1 MGRERDSRGKE
12 FLAQPCPTSGKLEN
26 RAVGRTGLKV
36 SRMTLGTNN
45 FGRDVDEAT
54 SIRVIRKAMDL
65 GINSIDTAN
74 VYTGRKSEEIIG
86 KAVHGD
92 RDRFVIATKLGHDVG
107 EGPNDSG
114 LSRKHIL
121 WQTAESLKTLQTD
134 HIDIY
139 YMHRFDQETPLE
151 ETLKTFNELIR
162 EGKVLYL
169 ACSNFTVENMRT
181 VNEVSERLGLE
192 RIVALQPPYNL
203 LNRDA
208 EKDLLPF
215 CQAEGMGMITYSALA
230 GGFLTGKYSE
240 GKQAPQGTRGALYPR
255 FWGRMN
261 KPENYAIVEKFRVQA
276 EIAKMPLSQLALNW
290 IAKNQAVT
298 SMIVGASRPE
308 QVEENVRQLEEKP
321 PQEVMSSL
329 DAVVAAP
336 SA

>member
-1 MGRERDSRGKE
+1 MARPGKE
-12 FLAQPCPTSGKLEN
+12 FLARPQPGQFQMEYKI
-26 RAVGRTGLKV
+26 VGRTGLKV

-74 VYTGRKSEEIIG
+74 VYTGRQSEEIIG
-86 KAVHGD
+86 KAVRGD
-92 RDRFVIATKLGHDVG
+92 RDRFVIATKVGSPMG

-114 LSRKHIL
+114 LSRKHIIS
-121 WQTAESLKTLQTD
+121 QMNESLRLLQTD

-139 YMHRFDQETPLE
+139 YMHRFDPATPLE
-151 ETLKTFNELIR
+151 ETLKTFDCLIR

-169 ACSNFTVENMRT
+169 ACSNFTVENMRAM
-181 VNEVSERLGLE
+181 NEVSERLGLE

-208 EKDLLPF
+208 ERELFPF
-215 CQAEGMGMITYSALA
+215 CQASHLGAITYSALA
-230 GGFLTGKYSE
+230 GGFLTGKYDE
-240 GKQAPQGTRGALYPR
+240 GVPAPTGTRGALYPR

-261 KPENYAIVEKFRVQA
+261 KPENYAIVKRLKVLA
-276 EIAKMPLSQLALNW
+276 GIAKMPLSQLALNW
-290 IAKNQAVT
+290 IGKNPAVT

-308 QVEENVRQLEEKP
+308 QVEENVRQLEAP
-321 PQEVMSSL
+321 PSEEIMASL
-329 DAVVAAP
+329 DATVAAP
-336 SA
+336 AS

>member
-1 MGRERDSRGKE
+1 
-12 FLAQPCPTSGKLEN
+12 
-26 RAVGRTGLKV
+26 
-36 SRMTLGTNN
+36 MTLGTNN

-74 VYTGRKSEEIIG
+74 VYTGRRSEEIIG
-86 KAVHGD
+86 KAVRGD
-92 RDRFVIATKLGHDVG
+92 RDRFVIATKVGNEVG

-121 WQTAESLKTLQTD
+121 WQVSESLRLLQTD
-134 HIDIY
+134 HIDVY
-139 YMHRFDQETPLE
+139 YMHRFDPETPLE
-151 ETLKTFNELIR
+151 ETLKTFDYLIR

-169 ACSNFTVENMRT
+169 ACSNFTVENMRA

-203 LNRDA
+203 LNREA
-208 EKDLLPF
+208 EKELFPF
-215 CQAEGMGMITYSALA
+215 CEASRLGAITYSALA
-230 GGFLTGKYSE
+230 GGFLTGKYRE
-240 GKQAPQGTRGALYPR
+240 GTPAPSGTRGALYPR

-261 KPENYAIVEKFRVQA
+261 KPENYAIVEKFKALA

-290 IAKNQAVT
+290 IAKNPAVT

-308 QVEENVRQLEEKP
+308 QVEENVRQLEAKP
-321 PQEVMSSL
+321 PEEIMASL
-329 DAVVAAP
+329 DTMVAGPA
-336 SA
+336 S